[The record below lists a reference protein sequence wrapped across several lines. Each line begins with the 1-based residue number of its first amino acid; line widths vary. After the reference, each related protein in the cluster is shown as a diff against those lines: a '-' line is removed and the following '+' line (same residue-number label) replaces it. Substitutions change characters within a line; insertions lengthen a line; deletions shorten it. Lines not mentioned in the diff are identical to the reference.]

1 MLWVCVV
8 LQTVEPICDRQAD
21 VVKKTIAV
29 GIIALQHPGGIIS
42 RFVGEAGVLP
52 GTTIMV
58 PADCWCVLVAGDV
71 ATTVFDIGP
80 HDLQLAQF
88 SRQPSGLL
96 YTVGRSPEVLEWY
109 PAGSPYRR
117 RLTLKV
123 GNPMQFVQEM
133 VVRRSADTIEVIVD
147 ALKPHFDAMVP
158 PGQIQAAP
166 EPSKVA
172 IAESL
177 GHVGLMLVDLA
188 EESAAAPQ
196 IAVQPAVP
204 PAPAPAM
211 AAGAGGTSGA
221 ATVEVAST
229 AVALRFSHVWSSSTM
244 DLFGKGEL
252 TLRIRL
258 IGRPVLDFNPAG
270 PFSMDVTHEFLSPED
285 WLGERQWQE
294 LSADSLRFDA
304 LQGDHYYRAFIVA
317 EERDKNSTDSLGTL
331 EFELGQPG
339 AAELEIGPTQGGK
352 RGQYVK
358 LRARFE

>member
-1 MLWVCVV
+1 L
-8 LQTVEPICDRQAD
+8 
-21 VVKKTIAV
+21 KKTIAV

-58 PADCWCVLVAGDV
+58 PADCWCVLVAGEL
-71 ATTVFDIGP
+71 ATTVFDLGP
-80 HDLQLAQF
+80 HDLQLTQF

-96 YTVGRSPEVLEWY
+96 YTIGRGPEVMEWY
-109 PAGSPYRR
+109 PTSSPYRR

-133 VVRRSADTIEVIVD
+133 VVLRSADTFEAIID
-147 ALKPHFDAMVP
+147 ALKGHFDAMVP
-158 PGQIQAAP
+158 PGQIIANP

-177 GHVGLMLVDLA
+177 GHVGLMLVDLV

-196 IAVQPAVP
+196 IPVQPTVDTASATP
-204 PAPAPAM
+204 GPA
-211 AAGAGGTSGA
+211 SGVEISGHA

-229 AVALRFSHVWSSSTM
+229 ALALRFSHVWSSSTM

-252 TLRIRL
+252 TLRVRL
-258 IGRPVLDFNPAG
+258 IGRPAVDFNPAG
-270 PFSMDVTHEFLSPED
+270 PFSMDVTREFLSPDD
-285 WLGERQWQE
+285 WLAERQWQE
-294 LSADSLRFDA
+294 LPTDSLRFDG
-304 LQGDHYYRAFIVA
+304 LQGDNYYRAFLVA
-317 EERDKNSTDSLGTL
+317 EERDKNSVDSLGNL
-331 EFELGQPG
+331 EFEIGQPG
-339 AAELEIGPTQGGK
+339 TTELEVGPTQGGK

>member
-1 MLWVCVV
+1 M
-8 LQTVEPICDRQAD
+8 
-21 VVKKTIAV
+21 KKTIAV
-29 GIIALQHPGGIIS
+29 GIIALQHPGGLIS

-58 PADCWCVLVAGDV
+58 PTDCWCVLVAGDM

-96 YTVGRSPEVLEWY
+96 YTVGREPEMLEWY

-133 VVRRSADTIEVIVD
+133 VVRRSADTVEAIVD
-147 ALKPHFDAMVP
+147 ALKPHFDAMVS
-158 PGQIQAAP
+158 PGRIQADP

-177 GHVGLMLVDLA
+177 GHVGLMLVDLT

-196 IAVQPAVP
+196 IAVQLTVPAAPAV
-204 PAPAPAM
+204 
-211 AAGAGGTSGA
+211 AARADVSSSA
-221 ATVEVAST
+221 VTVEVASN
-229 AVALRFSHVWSSSTM
+229 ALRFSHVWSSSTM

-252 TLRIRL
+252 TLRVRL
-258 IGRPVLDFNPAG
+258 IGRPDAGFNPAG
-270 PFSMDVTHEFLSPED
+270 PFSMDITREFLSPDD

-317 EERDKNSTDSLGTL
+317 EERDKNSADSLGTL

-339 AAELEIGPTQGGK
+339 TAELEIGPTQGGK